1 MNPTEGVAG
10 AAYGYADMGP
20 YPGGQAEY
28 LRVPHADFNALV
40 LPQDAREKENDY
52 VMLADIWPKG
62 HHATVLAGVEP
73 GDSVVVTGGGP
84 VGLLAAYS
92 ATLKGAS
99 QVFVIDRHPDRL
111 RLAESIGAI
120 PIDDTRASP
129 VDQIMDSTDGIG
141 ADAGCECVGYQAH
154 DAQGHEHPAM
164 TMNTLIQSV
173 RYGGGLGV
181 FGVFPPQDPGAQD
194 ESAQEGRIGLD
205 WGMLW
210 FKALRVGTG
219 QTPVKRYNR
228 ELCELIH
235 EDKARPSF
243 LVSHELPLDAAPDA
257 YRHFDARDD
266 GWTKVVLKPGGT
278 PA

>member
-52 VMLADIWPKG
+52 VMLADIWPTG

-129 VDQIMDSTDGIG
+129 VDQIMDSTDGG
-141 ADAGCECVGYQAH
+141 ECSGSRPC
-154 DAQGHEHPAM
+154 GSGPA
-164 TMNTLIQSV
+164 
-173 RYGGGLGV
+173 R
-181 FGVFPPQDPGAQD
+181 
-194 ESAQEGRIGLD
+194 R
-205 WGMLW
+205 
-210 FKALRVGTG
+210 R
-219 QTPVKRYNR
+219 
-228 ELCELIH
+228 
-235 EDKARPSF
+235 
-243 LVSHELPLDAAPDA
+243 
-257 YRHFDARDD
+257 
-266 GWTKVVLKPGGT
+266 
-278 PA
+278 